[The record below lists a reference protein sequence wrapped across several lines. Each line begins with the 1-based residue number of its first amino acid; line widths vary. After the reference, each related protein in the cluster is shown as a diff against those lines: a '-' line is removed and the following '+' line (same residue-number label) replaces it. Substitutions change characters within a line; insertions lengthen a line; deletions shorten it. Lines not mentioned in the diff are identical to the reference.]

1 MRKSLFVFL
10 SAVLTAVTVLAQTP
24 ARPGTSPLPR
34 PAAKPKGTP
43 TFGTDPAQKPAT
55 PTTPAAPA
63 AATDQPKLEVIE
75 AILVKVNGEIVTKTE
90 LEARQIAALRGR
102 QSQNMTDDDIKKALA
117 ELTPDL
123 IVDCID
129 ELLLLQRGKE
139 LGYKVTDDQFKRVVE
154 NIRKE
159 NKLENDEQ
167 FNAALKQEGLTMEV
181 LRRNLEKSMI
191 INQVRQSEVVS
202 KIGITEDEAR
212 VYYSSHRNEFTTPAS
227 LTLREFLA
235 AVRTDP
241 KGANVAAEEAAKA
254 KADGVLK
261 RVRAGESFA
270 KLISELSDAPSKAN
284 GGLVGP
290 LAPTE
295 LDAAIQAMVG
305 PLKQGGTTEV
315 FRTPGGFAILMVEA
329 RTDAVVKTFEAAR
342 DEIADKVFGGKQR
355 EEFEKYVARLRSEA
369 IIEWKNEEMKRLYVA
384 ALSAPPKAQG
394 VQQ

>member
-10 SAVLTAVTVLAQTP
+10 SAVLTAVTVVAQTP
-24 ARPGTSPLPR
+24 ARPGSSPLPR

-55 PTTPAAPA
+55 PATPAAS
-63 AATDQPKLEVIE
+63 TDQPKLEVIE

-102 QSQNMTDDDIKKALA
+102 QSQSMTDDDIKKALA

-191 INQVRQSEVVS
+191 INQVRQAEVVS

-212 VYYSSHRNEFTTPAS
+212 VYYSSHRNDFTTPAS

-235 AVRTDP
+235 AVRADP

-295 LDAAIQAMVG
+295 LDAAIQTMVG
-305 PLKQGGTTEV
+305 PLKQGGTTDV

-329 RTDAVVKTFEAAR
+329 RSDAVVKSFDAAR

-355 EEFEKYVARLRSEA
+355 DEFEKYVAKLRSEA

-384 ALSAPPKAQG
+384 ALSAPPKAPG
-394 VQQ
+394 AQQ